1 MAWRCASCSRY
12 WGRCRKACP
21 LCNARIVARM
31 MLRRKLPAATTIE
44 LIHDFAG
51 LKGRV
56 HVLPKGPLCSWGT
69 ARSCRC
75 NFRCRRPIDLHGDV
89 CEDDFIFDHL
99 ARKCG
104 RGRAVA
110 ARWVHVLSGVVA
122 QHGDHGVLHGMFIT
136 ASCGRGAHVELFR
149 RTQIPRILSAEV
161 PLWVWRWFIALFSQY
176 TRDRPDL
183 RSLKGTA
190 ASVFFPLDK

>member
-21 LCNARIVARM
+21 LCNARMVARM
-31 MLRRKLPAATTIE
+31 LLRRKLPAATAIE

-56 HVLPKGPLCSWGT
+56 HVLPKGPLCSLGT

-75 NFRCRRPIDLHGDV
+75 NFRCRRPTDRCG
-89 CEDDFIFDHL
+89 DDFIFDRL
-99 ARKCG
+99 ARNCG

-110 ARWVHVLSGVVA
+110 ARWVHVLSGAVA
-122 QHGDHGVLHGMFIT
+122 RQGDHGVLHGMFIT
-136 ASCGRGAHVELFR
+136 ANCGRGAHVELFR

-183 RSLKGTA
+183 RSLIGTA
-190 ASVFFPLDK
+190 ASVFFPIDS